1 MEVIGVYL
9 NNIRDVL
16 RFLSHS
22 TVVAARFAEYCVANN
37 KAPRKFGLDMK
48 VRWNSTYIML
58 KKVQGYEHLISVFVN
73 ANAGKLVVA
82 NSDWQTVSYF
92 REFFRP
98 FYKAT
103 KTLSGIYYP
112 TSYLVI
118 DFIWLIADKFAK
130 SREHPLLGH
139 VVAAM
144 EEKFVKYF
152 GSISHLYCFA
162 IILDPTKS

>member
-1 MEVIGVYL
+1 MI
-9 NNIRDVL
+9 
-16 RFLSHS
+16 
-22 TVVAARFAEYCVANN
+22 
-37 KAPRKFGLDMK
+37 
-48 VRWNSTYIML
+48 
-58 KKVQGYEHLISVFVN
+58 
-73 ANAGKLVVA
+73 VA
-82 NSDWQTVSYF
+82 NSDWKIVSYF

-103 KTLSGIYYP
+103 KTLFGIYYP

-144 EEKFVKYF
+144 EEKIIKYF

-162 IILDPTKS
+162 IILDPTKKLAGLHIAMEGIGECLGLDFSIAMCKPHEVGQYIITLREIIIV